1 MPTEMSSSK
10 SKGLL
15 VVIGVCMAVSG
26 ILYMETV
33 SYQSVFSTFRAVFI
47 TSECRPCQ
55 EQTNIVFI
63 KVHKAGGSTV
73 STIFQRFGDDRNL
86 SFVLP
91 RKGIRLGWPNQ
102 IKRSDFLPSLT
113 GEYNI
118 LVRHVVYNRRILP
131 GIMAKNT
138 VYIAILREPFSHLK
152 SLFNFF
158 HVAKMVG
165 IRGKNPLM
173 TFLRSPGRYAKK
185 RGGQKTKN
193 LMSFDLG
200 FPRRLWENDKAIGDF
215 IRQTDK
221 DFSLVMILEYLDES
235 LVLLKRYLCWS
246 LSDILHWAQNKKTY
260 KSKEMQLSPV
270 QRKTHRKFSKVDY
283 AYYEYFN
290 ATLWKKIELQGPDFW
305 KEVQHFQAIQSDVM
319 EFCQS
324 PQSVVNTRV
333 INASM
338 WNEEFYVDAAFC
350 AKLRTLTIS
359 YLNFLRKKYS
369 LQQNSKASVGHNST
383 KKKSHCFPGTNKFP

>member
-1 MPTEMSSSK
+1 MSW

-15 VVIGVCMAVSG
+15 VVIGVCMTVCG

-33 SYQSVFSTFRAVFI
+33 SYHSVVSTFRAVFNAP
-47 TSECRPCQ
+47 ECRPCQ

-91 RKGIRLGWPNQ
+91 RKGINLGWPNQ
-102 IKRSDFLPSLT
+102 IKRRDFLPSLT

-152 SLFNFF
+152 SVFNFY
-158 HVAKMVG
+158 HL
-165 IRGKNPLM
+165 GKKLRIPSKDPVLK
-173 TFLRSPGRYAKK
+173 FLNFPRRYLRKSAHP
-185 RGGQKTKN
+185 QKTKN
-193 LMSFDLG
+193 FMSFDLG
-200 FPRRLWENDKAIGDF
+200 FPVKRLSGNSKAISDF

-221 DFSLVMILEYLDES
+221 DFLLVMILEYLDES

-246 LSDILHWAQNKKTY
+246 LSDILYWVQNQRKYKRKDVHISLAQKKTH
-260 KSKEMQLSPV
+260 Q
-270 QRKTHRKFSKVDY
+270 KFSNVDF

-305 KEVQHFQAIQSDVM
+305 KEVQHFKAIQSDVM

-350 AKLRTLTIS
+350 AKLRTLTLS

-383 KKKSHCFPGTNKFP
+383 TKKSHCFPGTNKFP